1 MSAFEPGEFVKIERD
16 EQEARQRLAEAREQ
30 QKMDEGEAAHEGPLE
45 KLEDEWKKARERL
58 DEALHRKKD

>member
-1 MSAFEPGEFVKIERD
+1 MSAFEPDEFVKIERD

-45 KLEDEWKKARERL
+45 KLEDESKKARERL